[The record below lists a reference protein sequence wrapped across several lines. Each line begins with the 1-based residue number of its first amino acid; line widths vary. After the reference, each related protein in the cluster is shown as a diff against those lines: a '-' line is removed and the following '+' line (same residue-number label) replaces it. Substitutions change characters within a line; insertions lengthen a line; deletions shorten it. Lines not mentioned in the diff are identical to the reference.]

1 MGADILLLV
10 TTCPMNSSIRIA
22 SIGLPP
28 HERQC
33 IDAFVAQ
40 DPRYRITL
48 DLKRADLIIV
58 NGDDAAAM
66 LSRVDAS
73 ELQAVLQVG
82 TPLRA
87 SHWPSVE
94 RPLDV
99 ARLGEAIHRLIPVAT
114 AWGDA
119 PKVNASARESVTARP
134 AFEPTL
140 SFEPTRPFESTQT
153 FEATRPAQ
161 RAPAFAA
168 TEPFAPL
175 RRETAGSD
183 SLLVPDFAATKPFSP
198 SELESVAI
206 QTLAPPRHAPIDE
219 SSVLLWRDAQ
229 RKVAGDVPA
238 AEPLVAPVPPGRL
251 KIEVAPVLPEPVAP
265 PDGVE
270 AEEAVAI
277 PPSVLTGAVA
287 APSAGGDSVSS
298 EFPESPTSR
307 GRVLLIGHTRLL
319 QSALM
324 RALRRLRF
332 VVDHA
337 TGPLAAL
344 ARIQVETYDFVLFD
358 DESLG
363 VDTLA
368 TCRALRRHNRRH
380 PGKRAPRM
388 VVLAKSRPRLRRAFA
403 WLAGCDAW
411 MVLPEDAPALRQYLR
426 KSEPRR

>member
-1 MGADILLLV
+1 MSA
-10 TTCPMNSSIRIA
+10 SIRIA

-40 DPRYRITL
+40 DRRYRITL

-99 ARLGEAIHRLIPVAT
+99 ARLGEAIHRLMPAAT
-114 AWGDA
+114 AWSDA
-119 PKVNASARESVTARP
+119 APVSTASAQEFVAARP
-134 AFEPTL
+134 AFEPSR
-140 SFEPTRPFESTQT
+140 SFEPTRPFEPTQT
-153 FEATRPAQ
+153 FEATQAFQPTRPTE

-175 RRETAGSD
+175 RREAAGSD
-183 SLLVPDFAATKPFSP
+183 SAPAPDFAATKAFSP
-198 SELESVAI
+198 SELESVVTA
-206 QTLAPPRHAPIDE
+206 TLAPQRHAPIDE

-229 RKVAGDVPA
+229 RKVAVDMPA
-238 AEPLVAPVPPGRL
+238 AEPVVAPVPPGRL
-251 KIEVAPVLPEPVAP
+251 KIEAAPVAP
-265 PDGVE
+265 EPLAAPGGVE
-270 AEEAVAI
+270 EEEAVTA
-277 PPSVLTGAVA
+277 PPSATSGASA
-287 APSAGGDSVSS
+287 APSTGGGDSVSS
-298 EFPESPTSR
+298 EFPDSSTSR

-324 RALRRLRF
+324 RALGRLGF

-337 TGPLAAL
+337 TGTLAAL

-368 TCRALRRHNRRH
+368 SCRALHRHNRRH
-380 PGKRAPRM
+380 PAKRAPRM

-411 MVLPEDAPALRQYLR
+411 MVLPEEAPALRQYLR
-426 KSEPRR
+426 KSAPRR

>member
-1 MGADILLLV
+1 MSA
-10 TTCPMNSSIRIA
+10 SIRIA

-40 DPRYRITL
+40 DRRYRITL

-99 ARLGEAIHRLIPVAT
+99 ARLGDAIRRLMPAAN
-114 AWGDA
+114 AWSDA
-119 PKVNASARESVTARP
+119 PPGSTASAQESVTARP
-134 AFEPTL
+134 SFEPSR

-153 FEATRPAQ
+153 FEVTRPAE

-175 RRETAGSD
+175 RREAAGGD
-183 SLLVPDFAATKPFSP
+183 GAPAPDFAATKPFSS
-198 SELESVAI
+198 SELESVATA
-206 QTLAPPRHAPIDE
+206 TLAPQRHAPIDE

-238 AEPLVAPVPPGRL
+238 AEPIVAPVPPGRL
-251 KIEVAPVLPEPVAP
+251 KIEAAPVLPEPVAP
-265 PDGVE
+265 PGGVE
-270 AEEAVAI
+270 DEEAVAI
-277 PPSVLTGAVA
+277 PPSVPTGAIA

-298 EFPESPTSR
+298 EFPDSSASR

-324 RALRRLRF
+324 RALGRLGF

-337 TGPLAAL
+337 TGTLAAL

-368 TCRALRRHNRRH
+368 SCRALHRHNRRH

-388 VVLAKSRPRLRRAFA
+388 VVLSKSRPRLRRAFA

-411 MVLPEDAPALRQYLR
+411 MVLPEEAPALRQYLR
-426 KSEPRR
+426 KSAPRR

>member
-1 MGADILLLV
+1 MSA
-10 TTCPMNSSIRIA
+10 SIRIA

-33 IDAFVAQ
+33 VDAFVAQ
-40 DPRYRITL
+40 DRRYRITL

-82 TPLRA
+82 KGLRG
-87 SHWPSVE
+87 SHWPLVE
-94 RPLDV
+94 RPLNV
-99 ARLGEAIHRLIPVAT
+99 ARLGEAIHRLMPVAT
-114 AWGDA
+114 AWGDS
-119 PKVNASARESVTARP
+119 PRGSNASLPEPTA
-134 AFEPTL
+134 ATASFEPTRSFEL
-140 SFEPTRPFESTQT
+140 TRSFEPTRPFEATQT
-153 FEATRPAQ
+153 FEATRSAE
-161 RAPAFAA
+161 RAPVFAA

-175 RRETAGSD
+175 RREASD
-183 SLLVPDFAATKPFSP
+183 GDRAPAPDFAATKPFSP
-198 SELESVAI
+198 SELGGITSPTRVTE
-206 QTLAPPRHAPIDE
+206 RHAPIDE

-229 RKVAGDVPA
+229 RKVSGDMPP
-238 AEPLVAPVPPGRL
+238 AEPLVAVPVGPGRL
-251 KIEVAPVLPEPVAP
+251 RGDAVPLAPVSTS
-265 PDGVE
+265 DGSTEDVVE
-270 AEEAVAI
+270 AAL
-277 PPSVLTGAVA
+277 PSTPSVTA
-287 APSAGGDSVSS
+287 AAASPGGDSVSS
-298 EFPESPTSR
+298 EFPSSTSSR

-324 RALRRLRF
+324 RALGRLGF

-337 TGPLAAL
+337 TGTLAAL
-344 ARIQVETYDFVLFD
+344 ARIQVESYDFVLFD

-363 VDTLA
+363 IDTLA
-368 TCRALRRHNRRH
+368 SCRALHRHNRRH

-411 MVLPEDAPALRQYLR
+411 MVLPEEAPALRKYLR
-426 KSEPRR
+426 KSGSRR

>member
-1 MGADILLLV
+1 MSA
-10 TTCPMNSSIRIA
+10 SIRIA

-40 DPRYRITL
+40 DRRYRITL

-66 LSRVDAS
+66 LSRVDPS

-99 ARLGEAIHRLIPVAT
+99 ARLGEAIRRLMPAAT
-114 AWGDA
+114 AWSDA
-119 PKVNASARESVTARP
+119 PSVSTASAQESVP
-134 AFEPTL
+134 AQP
-140 SFEPTRPFESTQT
+140 SFESSRNFEST
-153 FEATRPAQ
+153 RPAE

-175 RRETAGSD
+175 RREAAGSD
-183 SLLVPDFAATKPFSP
+183 SAPAPDFAATKPFS
-198 SELESVAI
+198 SSVLESVAPA
-206 QTLAPPRHAPIDE
+206 TLAPQRHAPIDE

-229 RKVAGDVPA
+229 RKVAGDVSA
-238 AEPLVAPVPPGRL
+238 GEPVVAPVPPGRL
-251 KIEVAPVLPEPVAP
+251 EIEAAPVIPEPVAP
-265 PDGVE
+265 PGAVE
-270 AEEAVAI
+270 GQEVVAI
-277 PPSVLTGAVA
+277 SPSVPTGAVA
-287 APSAGGDSVSS
+287 APSAGGGDRASS
-298 EFPESPTSR
+298 EFPDNSTSR
-307 GRVLLIGHTRLL
+307 GRVLLIGHARLL

-324 RALRRLRF
+324 RALGRLGF

-337 TGPLAAL
+337 TGTLAAL
-344 ARIQVETYDFVLFD
+344 ARIQVETYDFLLFD

-368 TCRALRRHNRRH
+368 SCRALHRRNRLH
-380 PGKRAPRM
+380 LGNRAPRM

-411 MVLPEDAPALRQYLR
+411 MVLPEEAPALRQYLR
-426 KSEPRR
+426 KSAPRR

>member
-1 MGADILLLV
+1 MSA
-10 TTCPMNSSIRIA
+10 SIRIA

-40 DPRYRITL
+40 DRRYRITL

-99 ARLGEAIHRLIPVAT
+99 ARLGEAIHRLMPAAT
-114 AWGDA
+114 AWSDA
-119 PKVNASARESVTARP
+119 PPVSTASAQESVAARP
-134 AFEPTL
+134 AFEPSR
-140 SFEPTRPFESTQT
+140 SFEPTRPFEPTQT
-153 FEATRPAQ
+153 FEATRPAE

-175 RRETAGSD
+175 RREAAGSD
-183 SLLVPDFAATKPFSP
+183 SAPAPDYAATKSFSP
-198 SELESVAI
+198 SDLESVATA
-206 QTLAPPRHAPIDE
+206 TLAPQRHAPIDE

-229 RKVAGDVPA
+229 RKVAADMPA
-238 AEPLVAPVPPGRL
+238 AEPVVAPVPPGRVR
-251 KIEVAPVLPEPVAP
+251 IEAAPVSPEPVVAAG
-265 PDGVE
+265 GVE
-270 AEEAVAI
+270 EEEAVTV
-277 PPSVLTGAVA
+277 PPSATSGASA
-287 APSAGGDSVSS
+287 APSASGGDSVSS
-298 EFPESPTSR
+298 EFPDSSTSR
-307 GRVLLIGHTRLL
+307 GRVLLIGHTCLL

-324 RALRRLRF
+324 RALGRLGF

-337 TGPLAAL
+337 TGTLAAL

-368 TCRALRRHNRRH
+368 SCRALHRHNRRH
-380 PGKRAPRM
+380 PAKRAPRM

-411 MVLPEDAPALRQYLR
+411 MVLPEEAPALRQYLR
-426 KSEPRR
+426 KSAPRR